1 MLTTEYAG
9 MIIILKDTKIIL
21 EGLQILES
29 IINEWWLKRI
39 KDESDKR
46 IAKIAKE
53 KQLILEKEL
62 KVIKYHIST
71 AVIFVISGYFSHY
84 STL

>member
-29 IINEWWLKRI
+29 IINE
-39 KDESDKR
+39 
-46 IAKIAKE
+46 
-53 KQLILEKEL
+53 
-62 KVIKYHIST
+62 
-71 AVIFVISGYFSHY
+71 
-84 STL
+84 